1 MRSYNKKLVKKRK
14 GNTVTA
20 SGGAQGGG
28 GASDKATSALDR
40 SDKFAAAL
48 KAEAEVMVIGC
59 MREGEAGREG
69 EIEREEGENRR
80 EEREEG
86 REKD

>member
-48 KAEAEVMVIGC
+48 KAEAEVMVKIGC
-59 MREGEAGREG
+59 MREGEGRRKR
-69 EIEREEGENRR
+69 ERGRR
-80 EEREEG
+80 V
-86 REKD
+86 